1 MVESAIKDAVN
12 PAFRKLHHFLESE
25 YLHSTREHIG
35 AETLPDGKEYYQAC
49 LRWHLSTQH
58 TAEEVHEIG
67 IKEVSRIQGLMNDVM
82 KEVKFEG
89 SLQDF
94 ISHLRNEPSFYHH
107 SKGDLLEEYKSIIEQ
122 RINPKLKTV
131 FHKPPSE
138 ECEVREMPFDGPGG
152 QYTPPDDNGTRP
164 GVFHVNLTCPSSI
177 PRFGMTVLTL
187 HEANPGHH
195 MQFSIARQQT
205 LPEFRRKIDYRSVYS
220 VPFIF
225 PAYTAYCEGWAL
237 YSEDLGIEMEVYKDP
252 YEMFGKL
259 TDEML
264 RACRLVVD
272 TGLHSFGWSK
282 EKALEYMLS
291 NCMLPV
297 NEIKNEVCR
306 YITWP
311 GQACA
316 YKIGQIKIKE
326 LRKLAETELGPKFD
340 VRGFHDIILSLS
352 SVPLY
357 LLEKHI
363 KVWIE
368 KMNA

>member
-107 SKGDLLEEYKSIIEQ
+107 SKEDLLEEYKSIIEQ

-297 NEIKNEVCR
+297 NEIENEVCR